1 WAGDRPTTSPGA
13 PCWCW
18 ARRPVLS
25 ARAWPAAKSGWP
37 RDAVTTRDGVYA
49 GRSRNFLETPMR
61 QIRPLFL
68 APVLIALAA
77 CSPSD
82 PVTDADPP
90 FDPATRTDAGAPD
103 AVPADAAPADARA

>member
-1 WAGDRPTTSPGA
+1 
-13 PCWCW
+13 
-18 ARRPVLS
+18 
-25 ARAWPAAKSGWP
+25 
-37 RDAVTTRDGVYA
+37 
-49 GRSRNFLETPMR
+49 MR

-90 FDPATRTDAGAPD
+90 FDPA
-103 AVPADAAPADARA
+103 ARSEA